1 MRRWLFIACAAVLLL
16 SCTSDGESLKRK
28 KPPLTAHPEHP
39 NIVFLLTDDVRP
51 EDLHYMPAVKAQLV
65 SQGTTFENFTYTT
78 PLCCPS
84 RASMLRGQ
92 YAHNHGIWFNRN
104 GAENFAAANLDA
116 STVATWIDGAGYKTG
131 YVGKYLNSY
140 NTLTVPPGW
149 DQFYGWAGLDNVTK
163 DVMNDNGQRRN
174 YTGEPLDRVAAEK
187 AIEFIKNSGE
197 RPFFLWVGFVAA
209 HTSPVRYYPGQDADK
224 FSDAPLPRSP
234 NFNEADVSDKPE
246 WVRSRPPLRSADLAV
261 ITGMHRDRLRRLQVV
276 DRKAKQIVNVLR
288 SQGELGDTYIFFLS
302 DNGYHLGAH
311 RLPYDK
317 RTPYMEDLTVPMIVR
332 GPGIEP
338 GSSVGRLTAN
348 IDIAPTL
355 ADLAHT
361 TTPSF
366 VDGRSLVPLLD
377 GSGASAVPPWREA
390 LLFEQRDMG
399 DSGSPPF
406 TGVLT
411 SEYSYTVYETGERE
425 LYDLEAD
432 PYELQNLAG
441 SDAVSGVEDGL
452 SARLSELKGCAGDAC
467 RAAENAP

>member
-1 MRRWLFIACAAVLLL
+1 MRRWLFIACTAVLLL

-39 NIVFLLTDDVRP
+39 NIVFLLTDDVRT
-51 EDLHYMPAVKAQLV
+51 EDLHYMPSVKAQLV
-65 SQGTTFENFTYTT
+65 SQGATFENFTYTT

-104 GAENFAAANLDA
+104 GAEDFAASNLDA
-116 STVATWIDGAGYKTG
+116 STVATWIDRAGYKTG
-131 YVGKYLNSY
+131 HVGKYLNSY

-149 DQFYGWAGLDNVTK
+149 DRFYGWAGIDNMDK
-163 DVMNDNGQRRN
+163 DVMNDNGHRRN
-174 YTGEPLDRVAAEK
+174 FTGEPIDRVAAEK
-187 AIEFIKNSGE
+187 AIEFVKNSGE
-197 RPFFLWVGFVAA
+197 RPFFLWVGFFAA
-209 HTSPVRYYPGQDADK
+209 HTSPVRYYPAQDGEK
-224 FSDAPLPRSP
+224 FSHAPLPRSP

-246 WVRSRPPLRSADLAV
+246 WVQSRPLLGSADLAV
-261 ITGMHRDRLRRLQVV
+261 ITEMHRERLRRLQVV
-276 DRKAKQIVNVLR
+276 DRKVEQIVNVLR
-288 SQGELGDTYIFFLS
+288 SRGELDDTYIFFVS

-338 GSSVGRLTAN
+338 GSSVGKLTAN

-361 TTPSF
+361 TAPAF

-377 GSGASAVPPWREA
+377 GSATPAALPWRHA

-399 DSGSPPF
+399 ESGSPPF

-411 SEYSYTVYETGERE
+411 SEHSYTVYETGERE

-441 SDAVSGVEDGL
+441 SDAVSGVEAGL